1 MKGQVLT
8 EFLII
13 FLVFLWLILVYLY
26 IFSDYFSSYHHSD
39 VNLRIFSTSHQL
51 AAAVNSIFIAGPG
64 ASYNFSADL
73 SDFQISINRN
83 TITVNFENQT
93 ASSAPLITENVV
105 LLHDFSNPEISIRN
119 NGGVIEIR

>member
-13 FLVFLWLILVYLY
+13 FLVFLWLILIYLY
-26 IFSDYFSSYHHSD
+26 VFSDYFSSYHYSD
-39 VNLRIFSTSHQL
+39 TNLRIFSSSHQL
-51 AAAVNSIFIAGPG
+51 ASAINSVFIAGPG

-73 SDFQISINRN
+73 NDFEISINKN
-83 TITVNFENQT
+83 SITVNFENRT
-93 ASSAPLITENVV
+93 TSSASLITENVV
-105 LLHDFSNPEISIRN
+105 LLHNVNEPEISIRN